1 MSSPAP
7 GDKPEPQLYDMSKEQ
22 PVKHQ
27 HDTIVGNELRC
38 SVHSHCSVILIKP
51 TQVLERDANGVLQLV
66 DKDPALQP
74 EVSASN

>member
-1 MSSPAP
+1 MNPDAEAPAT
-7 GDKPEPQLYDMSKEQ
+7 QFYDLSKEHA
-22 PVKHQ
+22 VKHQ

-38 SVHSHCSVILIKP
+38 RLHSHCTVIMIKP

-74 EVSASN
+74 PEVTA